1 MTKHDYLLGD
11 SREESAR
18 LRAQSKLW
26 DPTAHAFF
34 DRIGVKKGWRVLEI
48 GPGQG
53 SLNRELQRRV
63 QGPVDAVEPSPVFA
77 RNVAGQVYNV
87 PLADAA
93 LPAAHYDLIFARWV
107 FLFLPD
113 PLAHVR
119 KLVRA
124 LKPGG
129 ILALEDYCRET
140 FRMIPPQPEWENFL
154 AADRKFFTG
163 ESSIGGRLPAL
174 FAQAGLDVIDVTPTI
189 KAGAPDSDVWNWLTT
204 YFFGVM
210 DRYAKIR
217 PFTPAQARRL
227 MAQWKNASSLIAPAV
242 IDVAG
247 QKPTNSRQ
255 RTAPRRRSA

>member
-1 MTKHDYLLGD
+1 MTKHNYPLGD

-34 DRIGVKKGWRVLEI
+34 DRLGVREGWRVLEI

-53 SLNRELQRRV
+53 SLNHELQRRV
-63 QGPVDAVEPSPVFA
+63 KGPVDAVEPSPVFA
-77 RNVAGQVYNV
+77 RNVTGQVYNV
-87 PLADAA
+87 PIADAG

-113 PLAHVR
+113 PLAQVR

-140 FRMIPPQPEWENFL
+140 FRMIPPPPEWENFL

-163 ESSIGGRLPAL
+163 EISIGGRLPAL

-189 KAGAPDSDVWNWLTT
+189 KTGAPGSDVWNWLTS
-204 YFFGVM
+204 FFFSVM

-227 MAQWKNASSLIAPAV
+227 MTQWNDASSLIAPAL

-247 QKPTNSRQ
+247 RKPTNSRQ
-255 RTAPRRRSA
+255 RTAPRHRSA